1 MREFVVRGYDID
13 DKNKVELQEEL
24 SNILRGIQRLLV
36 MFFIFK
42 NVFDFLYDYEVLLGE
57 FFYDIIN
64 VV

>member
-36 MFFIFK
+36 MFFIFED
-42 NVFDFLYDYEVLLGE
+42 VFDFLYDYEVLLGE

-64 VV
+64 VE

>member
-36 MFFIFK
+36 MFFIFED
-42 NVFDFLYDYEVLLGE
+42 VFDFLYDYEVLLGE

>member
-1 MREFVVRGYDID
+1 MREFVVRSYDID

>member
-24 SNILRGIQRLLV
+24 SNILRGFQRLLV
-36 MFFIFK
+36 MFFIFED
-42 NVFDFLYDYEVLLGE
+42 VFDFLYDYEVLLGE

>member
-24 SNILRGIQRLLV
+24 SNILRDIQRLLV
-36 MFFIFK
+36 MFYIFK
-42 NVFDFLYDYEVLLGE
+42 DVFDFLYDYEVLLGE

>member
-42 NVFDFLYDYEVLLGE
+42 DVFDFLYDYEVLLGE

>member
-1 MREFVVRGYDID
+1 MREFVLRGYDID

-36 MFFIFK
+36 MFFIFED
-42 NVFDFLYDYEVLLGE
+42 VFDFLYDYEVLLGE